1 MSPATV
7 FDIDG
12 IEYYVINSKYSKK
25 FEIELYYGRIDEKV
39 RKKPALILTEALKIM
54 LNENETLATSKFGE
68 FLSDTT
74 INKLRR
80 RLKQNPYKSFKEWAE
95 STDFDKPQEIRFTN
109 TREKLEIFTDYF
121 GIKYI
126 LSSARIAK
134 NGIIL
139 LLGISVEQYKFKHKY
154 GNKLIVTDELADFL
168 KKHRFHPS
176 SVIDEL
182 SISLQTSKQIRK
194 ELGYIK
200 SPQEEVNMWLAA
212 HLVPIT
218 SMTKDQFIT
227 QYMKKIELGQGS
239 VIRNLKNGLYVLKDF
254 SKSTEKEKRNLFRIV
269 RMLDSKSA
277 TDIIKRLDNFMHH
290 EKARRC
296 VKAYQILLLA
306 REYNHSIPQGY
317 KGILKKKKL
326 Q

>member
-168 KKHRFHPS
+168 KKHRFHPF

-254 SKSTEKEKRNLFRIV
+254 AKSTEKEKRNLFRIV
-269 RMLDSKSA
+269 RMIDSKPA
-277 TDIIKRLDNFMHH
+277 TDIIKKLDSFMHH

-306 REYNHSIPQGY
+306 REYNHLIPQGY